1 MLSRRI
7 STVAA
12 PYAVFVEQARRGPD
26 ELDNNNSAQTMGCT
40 RNLDPKAK
48 SRPAPVENGAVR
60 LEQSLGRSC
69 RLLTLLLAVQRL
81 VLFVALQ

>member
-12 PYAVFVEQARRGPD
+12 PHAVFVEQARRGPD
-26 ELDNNNSAQTMGCT
+26 ELNNNSAQTMGCT